1 MKYLSI
7 AYRFSRPHTIIG
19 STLSTLAL
27 YFMAAFPIQWPSEQY
42 EVLIWTL
49 LSAVACNLYIVGL
62 NQLTDIE
69 IDRQNK
75 PHLPLASGEMSAST
89 ARWIISLSGILTL
102 LFGLIAGYTML
113 ALVVVVGALGTAY
126 SLPPLKL
133 KKNHFFAALSIT
145 LVRGVLVNIL
155 MFLHFRWELW
165 SEWGLPSFMWPLIL
179 LMILFSVG
187 IAWFKDIPDVEGD
200 QNHDIATVAVKRGV
214 RWAFRGAI
222 SLASLAY
229 LTLILWAGIGLK
241 SYNTDLMAVWHALA
255 LLLFWLVAYT
265 TNPFKKAS
273 VTRFYRAYWVL
284 FFLEYIIY
292 PLGLL

>member
-27 YFMAAFPIQWPSEQY
+27 YFMAAYPVQWPTGHY
-42 EVLIWTL
+42 DVLIWTL
-49 LSAVACNLYIVGL
+49 LSALACNLYIVGL
-62 NQLTDIE
+62 NQFTDIE

-102 LFGLIAGYTML
+102 IFGLLAGYTML
-113 ALVVVVGALGTAY
+113 VLVLVVGALGTAY
-126 SLPPLKL
+126 SLPPLKF

-155 MFLHFRWELW
+155 MFLHFRWELR
-165 SEWGLPSFMWPLIL
+165 SEWGLPTFMWPLIL

-200 QNHDIATVAVKRGV
+200 QNYDIGTIAVKRGV
-214 RWAFRGAI
+214 RWAFRGAV
-222 SLASLAY
+222 SLVSLAY

-241 SYNTDLMAVWHALA
+241 FYNTHLLAGWHALA
-255 LLLFWLVAYT
+255 LLLFWLVAFT

-273 VTRFYRAYWVL
+273 VTRFYRAYWIL

-292 PLGLL
+292 PIGLL